1 MENNDNGALIFLLV
15 VVIGVCIWLYIKL
28 KNERKE
34 REKVGRENRK
44 LIADNALLEA
54 EHLKFQ
60 LQPHTLNNIL
70 ANLKSIA
77 NKLNKGMDSL
87 SETLDYILYK
97 GQSHLVSVED
107 EMNFIKKYL
116 ALNDLF
122 ISEIDSIKYDGSQ
135 VNTNSKHFISPCVP
149 HLITAYFIE
158 NAFKH
163 GDVNHPEFLKIQIKL
178 SDTVF
183 EMAVVNRI
191 KQKATPKNGG
201 LGLSNMKMRLDLLL
215 TGKYEIK
222 TTCNEQEYYST
233 LIIRF

>member
-1 MENNDNGALIFLLV
+1 MVNNDNDPIIILLV
-15 VVIGVCIWLYIKL
+15 IIVAVCIWLYIRL
-28 KNERKE
+28 KNEKKKHVKISKE
-34 REKVGRENRK
+34 NAR
-44 LIADNALLEA
+44 LIADNALLQA

-70 ANLKSIA
+70 ANLTSIA

-97 GQSHLVSVED
+97 GQAHLVSVQD

-122 ISEIDSIKYDGSQ
+122 ISEIDSIKFDSSQ
-135 VNTNSKHFISPCVP
+135 VNSHSKYFSSVCVP

-163 GDVNHPEFLKIQIKL
+163 GDVNHPEFLKIQLSL

-183 EMAVVNRI
+183 QMMVINRI
-191 KQKATPKNGG
+191 KQKPTPKKGG
-201 LGLSNMKMRLDLLL
+201 LGLSNMKKRLDLLL

-222 TTCNEQEYYST
+222 TSCHEQEYHST